1 MIRRW
6 ELNQVCPMPTDVVVH
21 GVTYG
26 NSCQELDGLKEK
38 EDMRVLL
45 SLLCGYSVIP

>member
-1 MIRRW
+1 MNR
-6 ELNQVCPMPTDVVVH
+6 VCLMPEDVVVH

-26 NSCQELDGLKEK
+26 NSCQKLDGLKEK

-45 SLLCGYSVIP
+45 LLLWVSYF